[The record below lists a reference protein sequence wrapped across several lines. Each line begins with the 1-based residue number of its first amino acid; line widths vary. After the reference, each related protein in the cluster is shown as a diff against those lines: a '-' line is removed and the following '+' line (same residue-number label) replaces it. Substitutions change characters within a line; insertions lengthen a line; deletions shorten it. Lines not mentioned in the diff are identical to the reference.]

1 MRMREEYELGSCP
14 EIPEPRISQLRDGE
28 RLIVW
33 AARACVVGYDGR
45 LIEREFA
52 AACGTE
58 QGPRACVAFRCFLTL
73 LALYGR
79 RQLSVGMPGSAALTL
94 SEQQLLRLFAAAQV
108 GATQLV
114 EAHLAWLIRRNAA
127 LRTELVIDCVAAA
140 LRARGHR
147 LRLFA
152 PPRPTRLT
160 AVRRVR

>member
-1 MRMREEYELGSCP
+1 MRTREDHDFDCP
-14 EIPEPRISQLRDGE
+14 DTLESGIVDLRDGE

-33 AARACVVGYDGR
+33 AARACAVGYNGR
-45 LIEREFA
+45 LIEREFVL
-52 AACGTE
+52 ACGTE

-79 RQLSVGMPGSAALTL
+79 RQLSVCPPGSVGLTL
-94 SEQQLLRLFAAAQV
+94 CEQQLLRLFAAAQA

-114 EAHLAWLIRRNAA
+114 EAHLAWLIRGNPAA
-127 LRTELVIDCVAAA
+127 RAELVIDCVAAA

-152 PPRPTRLT
+152 PPRPIRFAPL
-160 AVRRVR
+160 RRVG